1 MTVEQMGGEHG
12 TVQWSGRLVVPDLT
26 EWERALKAGFLQD
39 GIDGWD
45 VVVGETDKYL
55 GMRDRNG
62 FQRTVK
68 LGPGELLLLP
78 KPNLVV
84 NTGINMRLDR
94 LFAISGPPAAVAKM
108 GVDAADVTNADPTAT
123 TSSSGTNK
131 KTIIAFDS
139 TATRASQVVTTVGT
153 YTQANVNFIMKR
165 LFLSNTSATLTNSAT
180 ADDANSLHSMTNRFT
195 IDLTSFATWSQTF
208 SATVTGT
215 GS

>member
-1 MTVEQMGGEHG
+1 MQTEVLGGEHG
-12 TVQWSGRLVVPDLT
+12 TVQWSGRLAVPDLH
-26 EWERALKAGFLQD
+26 EWERALKDGFLQD

-45 VVVGETDKYL
+45 AQVVA
-55 GMRDRNG
+55 
-62 FQRTVK
+62 
-68 LGPGELLLLP
+68 PGELLLLP

-94 LFAISGPPAAVAKM
+94 LFAINGPPAAVAKM
-108 GVDAADVTNADPTAT
+108 GIDAADVTNVDPTST

-131 KTIIAFDS
+131 KTIIAFDA
-139 TATRASQVVTTVGT
+139 TATRTAQVLTAVGT

-165 LFLSNTSATLTNSAT
+165 LFLSNTAATLTNSAT

-208 SATVTGT
+208 SGAVTGT